1 MLLRPTLESQ
11 LGWTLTWVA
20 NVDRVSFLSS
30 YGVSGL
36 QQPFQLVFGN
46 GSHCDHQRAAEASN
60 GGTRHCCLT
69 NQGKIKGKEK
79 KRN

>member
-20 NVDRVSFLSS
+20 DVDRLSFLSS

-36 QQPFQLVFGN
+36 QQPFQLALGN
-46 GSHCDHQRAAEASN
+46 GSHCDHQRAAEASS
-60 GGTRHCCLT
+60 GGTGHCCLT
-69 NQGKIKGKEK
+69 NQEK
-79 KRN
+79 M